1 MMKLFGNKNAYPI
14 GVDMG
19 DDAMTLV
26 QMANGK
32 GKGVLRLHAS
42 YSIEYPESIA
52 PGSPS
57 WQRWAIGIIARTIT
71 YGRFQGKKVIATMPA
86 REVFIDTI
94 RMPKVSES
102 NLQNAILKQ
111 LKPKIGIAPQDAL
124 MHHFKTDSENVLVM
138 ATDKSKLYK
147 HLAIYENA
155 RLKVA
160 SVSIWPIAVFKA
172 YGHLW
177 ARRMGKDDKPVI
189 LIDIAKSYT
198 NIVICDSKNLYFA
211 HSAPVGS
218 QNLDIDRMVDLL
230 NSEMDMCRVKFRS
243 TYKKPAISHAI
254 FVSGHAVDKDIYT
267 KIAKRA
273 QMSAQIGDCFE
284 AVGAA
289 RPDQTGLENRVS
301 HSNWITAMGLS
312 LS

>member
-1 MMKLFGNKNAYPI
+1 MVKLFGNHAYPI
-14 GVDMG
+14 GVDMSS
-19 DDAMTLV
+19 DALTLV
-26 QMANGK
+26 QMANG
-32 GKGVLRLHAS
+32 GNVVRMHAS
-42 YSIEYPESIA
+42 ISVERPDSIE
-52 PGSPS
+52 PGSSS
-57 WQRWAIGIIARTIT
+57 WQKWAIEMMTKSVS
-71 YGRFQGKKVIATMPA
+71 YGQFQGKKVVAAMPA
-86 REVFIDTI
+86 GDMLIDTM
-94 RMPKVSES
+94 RKPKVSEGE
-102 NLQNAILKQ
+102 LKNAILNHVT
-111 LKPKIGIAPQDAL
+111 PKLGIAPEDVL
-124 MHHFKTDSENVLVM
+124 MDYLKADNENILVM
-138 ATDKSKLYK
+138 ATNKAELYK
-147 HLAIYENA
+147 HLAIYEKA
-155 RLKVA
+155 HLKVA

-273 QMSAQIGDCFE
+273 QISAQIGDCFE

-289 RPDQTGLENRVS
+289 RPDQAGTDDHATRAS
-301 HSNWITAMGLS
+301 WITAMGLS